1 MAGFEHS
8 VLDRAM
14 REQEVDLTV
23 WGRKSGR
30 PIRVTIW
37 IWGDGERLYV
47 RAGNGFAQD
56 WPRNLV
62 ASGEGILHLAGQ
74 EIPIRAR
81 HVEDPAEARRG
92 KALIERK
99 YGKTVQGS
107 CEGESLTPGEQA
119 TFELLP
125 RTMNTDGGG

>member
-1 MAGFEHS
+1 MAGFERS

-14 REQEVDLTV
+14 REREVDLTV
-23 WGRKSGR
+23 WGRRSGR
-30 PIRVTIW
+30 PIRVTLW
-37 IWGDGERLYV
+37 IWGDSEKLYV

-56 WPRNLV
+56 WPRNLM
-62 ASGEGILHLAGQ
+62 ASGEGILHLAGR

-92 KALIERK
+92 KPLIERK
-99 YGKTVQGS
+99 YGETVQGS
-107 CEGESLTPGEQA
+107 REGESLTPGEQA

-125 RTMNTDGGG
+125 RTMNPGVGG

>member
-1 MAGFEHS
+1 MAGFERS

-14 REQEVDLTV
+14 REREVDLTV

-30 PIRVTIW
+30 PLRVTLW
-37 IWGDGERLYV
+37 IWGDGEKLYV
-47 RAGNGFAQD
+47 RAGGGFAQD
-56 WPRNLV
+56 WPRNLM
-62 ASGEGILHLAGQ
+62 ATGEGILHLAGQ

-81 HVEDPAEARRG
+81 LVEDPAEARQG

-99 YGKTVQGS
+99 YGETVQGS
-107 CEGESLTPGEQA
+107 REGEPLTPGEQA

-125 RTMNTDGGG
+125 RTMNPGGGV